1 MLKVKK
7 RFLLLTNLAIYVKC
21 KRTCTQI
28 PRYLILGVLT
38 LLPSGLL
45 PILLQIFSKFR
56 VHFAYFEVGI
66 T

>member
-1 MLKVKK
+1 MYA
-7 RFLLLTNLAIYVKC
+7 N
-21 KRTCTQI
+21 TQVFNF
-28 PRYLILGVLT
+28 GVLT